1 LSLSSL
7 DIVTIVAAVI
17 VLLAYGYA
25 AFWALNIR
33 RNLKVGLYRHQAL
46 GIGLVAICVAYF
58 TFFSDGGGNYLPAAF
73 SEYPITGIVF
83 FSFLACLAPLLYLT
97 DSSILAARDSDPLQ
111 RDVLGWGRI
120 RIPLWGALAACLVG
134 GGAYVVYQTIFLS
147 QQTALAGN
155 STYLVG
161 VPGIIGGIAVIVPLV
176 LPPASAVIFLS
187 VAVRRTRDLTLR
199 RHLKWFGIGAAL
211 FGLGALLDILLTP
224 VEGSSFLYPIV
235 FMVLF
240 VGSAYSFY
248 RSARATIP
256 MYSFTEGAS

>member
-17 VLLAYGYA
+17 VILAYAYA

-33 RNLKVGLYRHQAL
+33 RNLKARLYRHQAL

-58 TFFSDGGGNYLPAAF
+58 TFFTDGGGNYLPAAV
-73 SEYPITGIVF
+73 SEYPLTGFVF
-83 FSFLACLAPLLYLT
+83 FSFLACLVPLLYWT
-97 DSSILAARDSDPLQ
+97 DSSLLAVRDSDPLQ

-120 RIPLWGALAACLVG
+120 RVFLWGAVAACLVG
-134 GGAYVVYQTIFLS
+134 GGAYTVYQSIFLS
-147 QQTALAGN
+147 QQTAQAGN

-161 VPGIIGGIAVIVPLV
+161 VPLIINVTALIVPLV
-176 LPPASAVIFLS
+176 APPASAVVFLS

-199 RHLKWFGIGAAL
+199 RHLKWFGLGAAF
-211 FGLGALLDILLTP
+211 FGLGVLVGVLLTP
-224 VEGSSFLYPIV
+224 VQGSSFLYPISSLV
-235 FMVLF
+235 IF

-256 MYSFTEGAS
+256 MYSFTEGA